1 MDEKWKMFNISAI
14 LLGAGES
21 RRMGKDKLS
30 LPWKKK
36 TIFEQCL
43 QTLLRS
49 RANEVIVV
57 INRQKKGML
66 PHLSGGRVKVVINPD
81 YKKGMS
87 RSIRRGLQAIAPQSH
102 GILIALGDQPFLKTR
117 TINALIRVFK
127 KGEGEIIVPSFK
139 GRRGNPVIFH
149 RRYAKE
155 LLRLKGDVGGKSI
168 VEKHPGKVCIVPV
181 KSEGVIRDID
191 TWMDYRKELR
201 MNQ

>member
-1 MDEKWKMFNISAI
+1 MLNISAI

-21 RRMGKDKLS
+21 KRMGKDKLS
-30 LPWKKK
+30 LPWRKK
-36 TIFEQCL
+36 TIFEHCL

-49 RANEVIVV
+49 RAKEVIIVLKDRMEEMAHCV
-57 INRQKKGML
+57 RQKK
-66 PHLSGGRVKVVINPD
+66 VKVVVNRD

-87 RSIRRGLQAIAPQSH
+87 ASIRSGIRALDPKST

-117 TINALIRVFK
+117 TINALIRAFN

-139 GRRGNPVIFH
+139 GRRGHPVIFH

-155 LLRLKGDVGGKSI
+155 LLRLRGDVGGRSI
-168 VEKHPGKVCIVPV
+168 IEKHPGKVCVVQV

-191 TWMDYRKELR
+191 TWKDYMEELR
-201 MNQ
+201 MVS

>member
-1 MDEKWKMFNISAI
+1 MFNISAI

-57 INRQKKGML
+57 LKDRVEEIAFCMNQKKVTVAVNR
-66 PHLSGGRVKVVINPD
+66 H

-87 RSIRRGLQAIAPQSH
+87 ASIRRGVRAMDPQSH

>member
-1 MDEKWKMFNISAI
+1 MLNISAI

-43 QTLLRS
+43 QTLLGS
-49 RANEVIVV
+49 RVNEVIVV
-57 INRQKKGML
+57 LKDRVEEVVFRMNQKKVTVAVNR
-66 PHLSGGRVKVVINPD
+66 H

-87 RSIRRGLQAIAPQSH
+87 ASIRRGVRAMDPKSQ
-102 GILIALGDQPFLKTR
+102 GILIALGDQPTVKAR

-181 KSEGVIRDID
+181 KSEGVVRDID

-201 MNQ
+201 MNKP